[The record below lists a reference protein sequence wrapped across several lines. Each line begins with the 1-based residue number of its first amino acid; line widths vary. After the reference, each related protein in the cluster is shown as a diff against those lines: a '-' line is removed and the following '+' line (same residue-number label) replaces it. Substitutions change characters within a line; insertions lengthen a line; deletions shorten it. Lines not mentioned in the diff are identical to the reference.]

1 MKPVVGVLGPTVAEA
16 KAYCR
21 ERGYP
26 LGLACS
32 PRTVRAGALDGAELH
47 GRVIAVGGVELP
59 RYVGVLL
66 ERFEVVFGA

>member
-1 MKPVVGVLGPTVAEA
+1 MKPIVGVLGPTVAEA
-16 KAYCR
+16 EAYCR

-32 PRTVRAGALDGAELH
+32 PRTVRAGALDDAELH
-47 GRVIAVGGVELP
+47 GRVIVVPGVEP
-59 RYVGVLL
+59 DRYTRALL